1 MPAPK
6 KNPVS
11 SIAKQVVKKARN
23 TKTARALQN
32 KASKEFGLEKGTT
45 VGKMKSVKKA
55 EKLIAMSNEELMAYI
70 DKGNKLAIRDVVD
83 TTRLRGSNKKLAKGL
98 VKPRDTSNDAIYN
111 PNMTKKAVRKNIK
124 STFDSGKAASKT
136 TKSRA
141 TKKSSM
147 PVKKK
152 K

>member
-55 EKLIAMSNEELMAYI
+55 EKLIAMSNEEIMAYI

-83 TTRLRGSNKKLAKGL
+83 TARLRGSNKKLAKGL
-98 VKPRDTSNDAIYN
+98 VKPRGSYDAIYN
-111 PNMTKKAVRKNIK
+111 PNMTKKTVRKNVK

-147 PVKKK
+147 PIKKK